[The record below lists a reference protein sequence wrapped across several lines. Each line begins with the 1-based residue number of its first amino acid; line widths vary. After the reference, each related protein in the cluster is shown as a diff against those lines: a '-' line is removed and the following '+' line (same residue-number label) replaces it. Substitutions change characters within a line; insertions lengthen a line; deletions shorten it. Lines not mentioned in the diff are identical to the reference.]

1 MSISFALDRFSYFLN
16 RLRER
21 LWVKPLCT
29 CVFSVLVIVLA
40 EHFDDHDLFQSLPE
54 VTNASLETVLSIL
67 AGGMLAIATFAVG
80 AMVSAYGSAS
90 SNATPRSFAAV
101 IADDTSQ
108 NALSVFIGSFI
119 FSVVG
124 LFFLQNEVLGPVSRT
139 LVFILSAVTYV
150 VVIYTFV
157 RWVDRIARLG
167 RMGTTI
173 QNVEKVCLKAIKRR
187 SVHPHMDGCPPTSR
201 DLETSKVILVTD
213 IGYLQRIDMAAL
225 QKLAEEFDAQI
236 QVQSLPGEYLGQG
249 EVLCRI
255 WSEKS
260 EWSDAE
266 VEKVQAAFQ
275 IDRRRIFDEDPR
287 FGIVVLSEIASRALS
302 PGVNDPGTAID
313 VMGSLHRLLAAWQDG
328 CEKRKEGNPGFDRI
342 EVPELSI
349 EVLMEDAFA
358 SIARDGAGN
367 IEVCS
372 RLQEVLGSLSTLK
385 DPGFYPAAKIQ
396 SEKSFARAKLV
407 MNFDADLEALEKK
420 RNQHFTQNCE

>member
-1 MSISFALDRFSYFLN
+1 MSISFALDRFNYLLN
-16 RLRER
+16 RVRER

-29 CVFSVLVIVLA
+29 CVFSVLVIVIA
-40 EHFDDHDLFQSLPE
+40 ESFDGHEMFQGLPE
-54 VTNASLETVLSIL
+54 VTNKSVETLLSIL
-67 AGGMLAIATFAVG
+67 AGGMLAIATFSVG

-101 IADDTSQ
+101 ISDDTSQ

-139 LVFILSAVTYV
+139 LVFILSVITYV
-150 VVIYTFV
+150 MVIYTFV

-173 QNVEKVCLKAIKRR
+173 QNVEKVCLKAVKRR
-187 SVHPHMDGCPPTSR
+187 SLHPHMDGCPPTSR
-201 DLETSKVILVTD
+201 DPETSKAIMVTE
-213 IGYLQRIDMAAL
+213 IGYLQRIDLAAL
-225 QKLAEEFDAQI
+225 QKLAVEFDARF

-249 EVLCRI
+249 EALCRV
-255 WSEKS
+255 WAEKE
-260 EWSDAE
+260 EWDDAE
-266 VEKVQAAFQ
+266 IAKIQAAFQ

-313 VMGSLHRLLAAWQDG
+313 VMGSLHRLLAAWQEGTD
-328 CEKRKEGNPGFDRI
+328 KRKEGDPGFDRV
-342 EVPELSI
+342 EVPELLI
-349 EVLMEDAFA
+349 EELMADAFA
-358 SIARDGAGN
+358 SMARDGAGN
-367 IEVCS
+367 IEVSS

-385 DPGFYPAAKIQ
+385 DPGFYNAAKSQ
-396 SEKSFARAKLV
+396 SEMSFARAKIA
-407 MNFDADLEALEKK
+407 MNFEPDIVALEKI
-420 RNQHFTQNCE
+420 RNQHFAQNFE